1 MAIIIMPKQGLQ
13 MTEGVITRWLK
24 KEGEMVAEGE
34 PLFEME
40 TDKLAITIDSSASG
54 VLGKIL
60 RAEGD
65 TVPVAEPIA
74 VIGAEDGTPLPV
86 KSPSDETA
94 PAGKT
99 QEAPVAPERAPSPAP
114 TVPAAP
120 AAKPSPAS
128 TIPAV
133 AVEKP
138 ARSAATGSTAAA
150 PERRKA
156 TPRARKRADE
166 RGFDWKAIPGTGPEG
181 LVIERDVL
189 AYQQPA
195 QPAFAALAFQAVQ
208 VDMAEAKRL
217 IELFAAHGFPFS
229 AADLI
234 ERAAARAGE
243 LLGVSLTAR
252 TSKADLSVASSP
264 DTLTL
269 GETGPSGTAWLTL
282 PCTGEP
288 DQTVSVLRQV
298 QTLLEH
304 PPLLL

>member
-74 VIGAEDGTPLPV
+74 VIGAEDGIPLPA
-86 KSPSDETA
+86 KSASDETA
-94 PAGKT
+94 SAGKA
-99 QEAPVAPERAPSPAP
+99 QNAPSAPEPPVEKRAPSPAP
-114 TVPAAP
+114 T
-120 AAKPSPAS
+120 
-128 TIPAV
+128 IPAI

-138 ARSAATGSTAAA
+138 ARSAAPKPSVAA
-150 PERRKA
+150 PERRFA
-156 TPRARKRADE
+156 TPRAKMRAEE
-166 RGFDWKAIPGTGPEG
+166 RGFDWKAIPGTGPDG

-189 AYQQPA
+189 VYQQPA
-195 QPAFAALAFQAVQ
+195 QPAFTALAFQAVQ
-208 VDMAEAKRL
+208 VDMTEAKRL
-217 IELFAAHGFPFS
+217 IELFAAHGFPFG
-229 AADLI
+229 AADLM
-234 ERAAARAGE
+234 ERAAARTGE

-282 PCTGEP
+282 PCAGEP